1 MSETNGHNGAT
12 PKFRVIGTRPIRH
25 DGADKVTGRAKYG
38 ADYSLPGMLHGKI
51 LRSPHAHARI
61 KKIDFSAALKLPG
74 VFAIVTGA
82 DFPEVASKNEMVGE
96 GAVNPRYLSMNILAR
111 DKALYD
117 GHAIAAVAASDRHT
131 AEEALRLIEVEYE
144 VLPPVMKVEEAMRDD
159 APIIL
164 EDLRSKESGPDQQT
178 NVANHLQFKRGDLD
192 EGFKA
197 ADYIVEREFDTAMV
211 HQGYIEPHNALGI
224 YSSDGHATIYC
235 SSQGPFA
242 IRSLTA
248 QVLKMPEGNIKV
260 VPAEIGGGFGGK
272 LTAYL
277 EPLAIML
284 SKKSGRPVK
293 MVMTRAEVLR
303 ATGPT
308 SGSKIRCKL
317 GATKDGKIVAA
328 EVWMAYEA
336 GAFPGSPVAAGAMTI
351 IASYNIPHLRIDAY
365 DVIVNRPKTAA
376 YRAPGASNAAFAS
389 ETLIDELAERCGID
403 PIDFRIMNGVTEG
416 SAQTA
421 GPPFKRIGFIETCQ
435 AIKDSPHYQSKLEGP
450 NRGRGVAAG
459 FWFNAGLQSS
469 AVVNIHND
477 GTASVVTGSVDI
489 GGSRASM
496 AMITAEVLGL
506 EINEVRPLVADT
518 DSIGHTDVTGGSRTT
533 LATGQAVYEAAQ
545 DVVRQLKER
554 AAKLW
559 EKKPEEI
566 TFDGRA
572 FSAVGEGISPMTVKQ
587 LAPRLARTG
596 GPVVGRATINQ
607 RGVGPGFAVTLVDI
621 EVDPDTGKSQVL
633 RCTIAQDA
641 GKAIHPSYVEGQM
654 QGGTAQGLGW
664 ALNEEYV
671 YDSQGQLA
679 QFWPAGLSDADLPR
693 FAYDRDRYRRGTES
707 RPSVGNPR
715 GRRGLDRATTGRSSK
730 CDLSRRRSADD
741 DASDIAAAIAESD
754 DRQTPNR
761 RSAGG
766 RCGLRTAALTGAV
779 QAIRRRHSVRLVTE
793 QTCGSRFFFR

>member
-1 MSETNGHNGAT
+1 M
-12 PKFRVIGTRPIRH
+12 IGTRPIRH

-211 HQGYIEPHNALGI
+211 HQGYIEPHNALGV

-389 ETLIDELAERCGID
+389 ET
-403 PIDFRIMNGVTEG
+403 
-416 SAQTA
+416 
-421 GPPFKRIGFIETCQ
+421 
-435 AIKDSPHYQSKLEGP
+435 
-450 NRGRGVAAG
+450 
-459 FWFNAGLQSS
+459 
-469 AVVNIHND
+469 
-477 GTASVVTGSVDI
+477 
-489 GGSRASM
+489 
-496 AMITAEVLGL
+496 
-506 EINEVRPLVADT
+506 
-518 DSIGHTDVTGGSRTT
+518 
-533 LATGQAVYEAAQ
+533 
-545 DVVRQLKER
+545 
-554 AAKLW
+554 
-559 EKKPEEI
+559 
-566 TFDGRA
+566 
-572 FSAVGEGISPMTVKQ
+572 
-587 LAPRLARTG
+587 
-596 GPVVGRATINQ
+596 
-607 RGVGPGFAVTLVDI
+607 
-621 EVDPDTGKSQVL
+621 
-633 RCTIAQDA
+633 
-641 GKAIHPSYVEGQM
+641 
-654 QGGTAQGLGW
+654 
-664 ALNEEYV
+664 
-671 YDSQGQLA
+671 
-679 QFWPAGLSDADLPR
+679 
-693 FAYDRDRYRRGTES
+693 RY
-707 RPSVGNPR
+707 
-715 GRRGLDRATTGRSSK
+715 
-730 CDLSRRRSADD
+730 
-741 DASDIAAAIAESD
+741 
-754 DRQTPNR
+754 
-761 RSAGG
+761 
-766 RCGLRTAALTGAV
+766 
-779 QAIRRRHSVRLVTE
+779 
-793 QTCGSRFFFR
+793 